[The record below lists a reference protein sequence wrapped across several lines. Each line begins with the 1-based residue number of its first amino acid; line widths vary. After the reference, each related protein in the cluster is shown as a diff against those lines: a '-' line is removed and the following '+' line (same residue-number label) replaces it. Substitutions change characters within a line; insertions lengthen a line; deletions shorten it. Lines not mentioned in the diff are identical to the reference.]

1 MPHAYGCYQPTLRR
15 NGLCPSSPV
24 SEAFSRSRS
33 PSSSRAVSNELSAA
47 GSPSSSR
54 AVSNEL
60 SAAGS
65 AHRCAG
71 TVRRVRFWG
80 CTPANSSRAAH
91 RGSHR
96 AVGQQPGT
104 VKRTES
110 GRWTPSGSRA
120 VSNDEHSAVGHA
132 GSQMFR
138 CQTATAE
145 DTPPQCAGG
154 AC

>member
-80 CTPANSSRAAH
+80 CTPASSSRAAH

-132 GSQMFR
+132 SSQMFR